1 PLIFMVGC
9 AHVEDGQLR
18 FRCFVADTLDP
29 DSEARVLD
37 DWFAHMA
44 EVRAR
49 LGFEGAPKV
58 FHWSPAEDVSFN
70 SDYSSARQRHPGKAW
85 PEPRWFDFLN
95 DVVKKEPFVVRGAFG
110 FGLKAIGKALHA
122 HGLIETS
129 WEDGPTDGLGA
140 MVGAWRAAAEAKERD
155 VSLGD

>member
-1 PLIFMVGC
+1 SDVDDDFTNLPRKGGQPLIFMVGC
-9 AHVEDGQLR
+9 AHVADGQFR
-18 FRCFVADTLDP
+18 FRCFVADGLDLE
-29 DSEARVLD
+29 SEPRVLN

-49 LGFEGAPKV
+49 LGFEGEAKV
-58 FHWSPAEDVSFN
+58 LHWSPAEDVSFN
-70 SDYSSARQRHPGKAW
+70 SKYSSARQRHPDKDW

-95 DVVKKEPFVVRGAFG
+95 DVVKKEPFVVQGAFG

-122 HGLIETS
+122 HGLIRTS

-140 MVGAWRAAAEAKERD
+140 MV
-155 VSLGD
+155 